1 MFNQKLYL
9 LKTKQTLFTINRP
22 VWCVNVRFQL
32 MDFIFIFRSDTDDDL
47 SKLKN
52 EAVPDDVR
60 KWLESTFA
68 SKNQVTFLS
77 DNSFA

>member
-1 MFNQKLYL
+1 MINV
-9 LKTKQTLFTINRP
+9 FTDKRP
-22 VWCVNVRFQL
+22 VCCDHVRFKL
-32 MDFIFIFRSDTDDDL
+32 KDFIFIFRSDTDDDL

-68 SKNQVTFLS
+68 SKNQVRF
-77 DNSFA
+77 

>member
-1 MFNQKLYL
+1 MTLKKDFFN
-9 LKTKQTLFTINRP
+9 INRP
-22 VWCVNVRFQL
+22 VCCVHVRFQL

-68 SKNQVTFLS
+68 SKNQVRF
-77 DNSFA
+77 

>member
-1 MFNQKLYL
+1 MTLIKKDFFNM
-9 LKTKQTLFTINRP
+9 NRP
-22 VWCVNVRFQL
+22 ALCVHVRFQL
-32 MDFIFIFRSDTDDDL
+32 MDFIFISRSDTDDDL

-68 SKNQVTFLS
+68 SKNQV
-77 DNSFA
+77 SFV